1 MAEDLASLV
10 STPRRISLL
19 ALLEDGPKSVQEI
32 TRLVPHMPLS
42 IIVYDLEQMR
52 ARGIVV
58 KRNGKYFI
66 TDKGS
71 ELLSKV
77 PSEFNNML
85 RGLSTFYKVLNL
97 ISLRSAWV
105 YLYYINPLILL
116 AISTP
121 LVLLSVLMSWIT
133 SVKLI
138 LLFPYVG
145 PMLPWYVTLIS
156 LLIYVM
162 MDYVISYRLKPI
174 IIHLRE
180 LANVMVSLVPISV
193 SVSLISL
200 LYYFTAHVTE
210 QVLIPFYIISYLTPI
225 MSLTIL
231 ATLTALDTGV
241 PFEHAAI
248 IYLAILYIP
257 SSIVYLT
264 IMNL

>member
-1 MAEDLASLV
+1 VAEDLASLV

-71 ELLSKV
+71 ELLRNI
-77 PSEFNNML
+77 PSEFNDML
-85 RGLSTFYKVLNL
+85 RGLSTFYKMLNV

-121 LVLLSVLMSWIT
+121 LVLLGVLMSWIAN
-133 SVKLI
+133 VKLV
-138 LLFPYVG
+138 LLFPYAG
-145 PMLPWYVTLIS
+145 SALPWYVSVIS
-156 LLIYVM
+156 LAIYIMV
-162 MDYVISYRLKPI
+162 DYIVSYRLKPMI
-174 IIHLRE
+174 THLRE

-193 SVSLISL
+193 SVSLMSL
-200 LYYFTAHVTE
+200 LYYFTTHVTE
-210 QVLIPFYIISYLTPI
+210 QVLVPFYIISYLAPI

-241 PFEHAAI
+241 PFEHTAI
-248 IYLAILYIP
+248 TYLAILYIP

-264 IMNL
+264 VASL

>member
-10 STPRRISLL
+10 LTPRRISLL
-19 ALLEDGPKSVQEI
+19 TLLEDGPKSVQEI
-32 TRLVPHMPLS
+32 TKLIPHIPLS

-71 ELLSKV
+71 ELLSKI
-77 PSEFNNML
+77 PSEFNDTL
-85 RGLSTFYKVLNL
+85 RGLSTFYKVINV

-105 YLYYINPLILL
+105 YLYYINPLVLL

-121 LVLLSVLMSWIT
+121 LVLLSVLISWIT
-133 SVKLI
+133 NVKLAV
-138 LLFPYVG
+138 LFPYVG
-145 PMLPWYVTLIS
+145 SILPWYITLIS
-156 LLIYVM
+156 LLIYVV

-174 IIHLRE
+174 ITHLRE

-193 SVSLISL
+193 SVSLMSL
-200 LYYFTAHVTE
+200 LYYFIPHVTE
-210 QVLIPFYIISYLTPI
+210 QIVIPFYVISYLAPI

-231 ATLTALDTGV
+231 ATLTALDTGI
-241 PFEHAAI
+241 PFEHMAI
-248 IYLAILYIP
+248 IYLAILYVP
-257 SSIVYLT
+257 SSIVYL
-264 IMNL
+264 ILMSI